1 MVESP
6 PASALVVAKA
16 DLLLELLI
24 VPLDAPA
31 QLGKINDQ
39 GYALDSSSLNR

>member
-1 MVESP
+1 VVVEASP
-6 PASALVVAKA
+6 ATAFVVTEA

-31 QLGKINDQ
+31 QLGLVDEV
-39 GYALDSSSLNR
+39 GELVVWL